1 MDLRLFLRVLWRFR
15 ALVFIGFMLAVGL
28 AVVSFYRVS
37 FDGGKPEFRYR
48 EKEEWASYARLLVT
62 QPGFDW
68 GHSVVDLDR
77 ERLSEGD
84 VARLDLQ
91 QAVETRL
98 SNLAIFY
105 SRLID
110 SKDER
115 LVDSDALR
123 RIILRGGPLR
133 GEIEAAPLPAVEGG
147 ESVLPIISIAGIS
160 DTASMSLALTQRT
173 DSALREYIAAEQRAR
188 NVPPS
193 ERIQLEPLQSAGGTR
208 LLAGRSKTLPIVVFL
223 TVMVAVIGLAFIL
236 ENLRPRVRSVPSPE
250 SAFGPSASLTRRSA
264 G

>member
-15 ALVFIGFMLAVGL
+15 ALVLMGFVFAAGL

-37 FDGGKPEFRYR
+37 FDGGRPEFRYR
-48 EKEEWASYARLLVT
+48 ATEEWASYARVLVT
-62 QPGFDW
+62 QPGIEW
-68 GHSVVDLDR
+68 GAAVVDLKR
-77 ERLSEGD
+77 GRVAEGD
-84 VARLDLQ
+84 VERLGLQ

-98 SNLAIFY
+98 ANLAVFY

-123 RIILRGGPLR
+123 RIILREGPIS
-133 GEIEAAPLPAVEGG
+133 GSIEAAPVSAFEGG
-147 ESVLPIISIAGIS
+147 EAVLPIISIAGVADS
-160 DTASMSLALTQRT
+160 PSTSQALTQRT
-173 DSALREYIAAEQRAR
+173 ASALGEYIEDQQRRGGVEA
-188 NVPPS
+188 S
-193 ERIQLEPLQSAGGTR
+193 ERIGLEVVQAAGGTR

-223 TVMVAVIGLAFIL
+223 TVMVAVMGLAFIL
-236 ENLRPRVRSVPSPE
+236 ENLRPRVRSVPASE
-250 SAFGPSASLTRRSA
+250 SAFGPSASTGRRSA